1 MPPRPAAFAIPGDI
15 NRKTGG
21 YIYEKSLLQAL
32 RAQGRAVEHI
42 VLPGSFPDAPP
53 ADMAAAVARL
63 AAVPADVPLI
73 LDGLVYGAIDTAGL
87 AQVTAPLV
95 AMIHHPLGLET
106 GLPPERARELL
117 RREAQNLALAAQ
129 VLVPSPHTRDILV
142 QDFGVAPELITV
154 APPGFPRPDPAPE
167 PPAADGPPLILSVG
181 LIAARKGHDVL
192 VRALA
197 RIADLPWQARIVG
210 AAHDAGV
217 AQALAAQVAA
227 AGLGTRLAFGGEM
240 EARDLA
246 RLYRQASVFA
256 LATRYEGYGMVFG
269 EALVH
274 GLPIVACA
282 GGAVPQTV
290 PAGTGIL
297 VPVDDDEGFAAALRT
312 LLTDPARRTAMA
324 AAAAEA
330 GARLPRWEETAAI
343 AGAVLDGL

>member
-21 YIYEKSLLQAL
+21 YIYEKSLLEAL
-32 RAQGRAVEHI
+32 RAQGRAVEHV

-53 ADMAAAVARL
+53 ADMAATVTRL
-63 AAVPADVPLI
+63 AGLPADVPLI

-87 AQVTAPLV
+87 AQVSAPLV

-106 GLPPERARELL
+106 GLPPERARDLL

-129 VLVPSPHTRDILV
+129 VLVPSAHTRDILV
-142 QDFGVAPELITV
+142 RDFGVAPDLITI
-154 APPGFPRPDPAPE
+154 APPGFAPPSGRPDPAF
-167 PPAADGPPLILSVG
+167 PPLILTVG

-210 AAHDAGV
+210 AAHDPGV
-217 AQALAAQVAA
+217 ARALAAQIAA
-227 AGLGTRLAFGGEM
+227 AGLTGRLAVQGETPP
-240 EARDLA
+240 EDLA
-246 RLYRQASVFA
+246 RLYRQATVFA

-269 EALVH
+269 EALSH

-290 PAGTGIL
+290 PQYAGLL
-297 VPVDDDEGFAAALRT
+297 VPVDDDQGFAAALRS

-324 AAAAEA
+324 AAAAAA
-330 GARLPRWEETAAI
+330 GARLPRWTDTAAI
-343 AGAVLDGL
+343 AGTVLDAL